1 MTTILFTHH
10 AGLNHDTGPMHP
22 ERPDRLRAVLK
33 ALEAE
38 EFSSLERREAPEA
51 SVGQIA
57 RIHPESYVEDI
68 LDAIPSSG
76 TRGLDGDT
84 IVSPGSGEAALRAS
98 GAACA
103 AVDAVVGGS
112 AANAFC
118 ATRPPGHHAEP
129 TTAMG
134 FCLFNNVAVAA
145 RHAQAV
151 HGLERVAVM
160 DFDVHHGNGT
170 QAAFW
175 DEPSLLY
182 TSTHQMPLYPGTGAV
197 GETGV
202 ANNIVNAPLA
212 PQSDGVA
219 FREAMTGRILPALE
233 AFAPD
238 LLIVSAGFDAHYRD
252 PLASLNFDEDDFHW
266 ATRELMALAD
276 RVCGGRLVSCLEGG
290 YDLQGLA
297 ASAAAHVRALMQPS

>member
-1 MTTILFTHH
+1 MLFTHD

-22 ERPDRLRAVLK
+22 YRPDRLRAVLK
-33 ALEAE
+33 ALAAK
-38 EFSSLERREAPEA
+38 EFSSIERREAPEA
-51 SVGQIA
+51 TVEQIA
-57 RIHPESYVEDI
+57 RIHPESYVEAI

-84 IVSPGSGEAALRAS
+84 IVSPGSGEAALLAS

-103 AVDAVVGGS
+103 AVDAVIAGD
-112 AANAFC
+112 ARNAFC

-175 DEPSLLY
+175 DYPSLLY
-182 TSTHQMPLYPGTGAV
+182 TSTHQMPLYPGTGAI
-197 GETGV
+197 GETGI

-219 FREAMTGRILPALE
+219 FKEAITGRILPALDS
-233 AFAPD
+233 FAPD
-238 LLIVSAGFDAHYRD
+238 LVIISAGFDAHYRD
-252 PLASLNFDEDDFHW
+252 PLASLNFDEDDFYW

-276 RVCGGRLVSCLEGG
+276 RVCGGRVVSCLEGG

-297 ASAAAHVRALMQPS
+297 TSAAAHVRALLEPC

>member
-1 MTTILFTHH
+1 MLFTHD

-33 ALEAE
+33 ALAAK
-38 EFSSLERREAPEA
+38 EFSSIERREAPEA
-51 SVGQIA
+51 TVEQIA
-57 RIHPESYVEDI
+57 RIHPESYVEAI

-103 AVDAVVGGS
+103 AVDAVIAGD
-112 AANAFC
+112 ARNAFC

-175 DEPSLLY
+175 DDPSLLY
-182 TSTHQMPLYPGTGAV
+182 TSTHQMTLYPGTGAI
-197 GETGV
+197 GETGI

-219 FREAMTGRILPALE
+219 FKEAMTGRILPALDS
-233 AFAPD
+233 FAPD
-238 LLIVSAGFDAHYRD
+238 LLIISAGFDAHYRD
-252 PLASLNFDEDDFHW
+252 PLASLNFDEDDFYW

-276 RVCGGRLVSCLEGG
+276 RVCGGRVVSCLEGG
-290 YDLQGLA
+290 YDLQ
-297 ASAAAHVRALMQPS
+297 

>member
-1 MTTILFTHH
+1 MLFTHD

-33 ALEAE
+33 ALAAK
-38 EFSSLERREAPEA
+38 EFSSIERREAPEA
-51 SVGQIA
+51 TIEQIA
-57 RIHPESYVEDI
+57 RIHPESYVEAI

-103 AVDAVVGGS
+103 AVDAVIAGD
-112 AANAFC
+112 ARNAFC

-175 DEPSLLY
+175 DDPSLLY
-182 TSTHQMPLYPGTGAV
+182 TSTHQMPLYPGTGAI
-197 GETGV
+197 GETGI

-219 FREAMTGRILPALE
+219 FKEAMTGRILPALDS
-233 AFAPD
+233 FAPD
-238 LLIVSAGFDAHYRD
+238 LVIISAGFDAHYRD
-252 PLASLNFDEDDFHW
+252 PLASLNFDEDDFYW

-276 RVCGGRLVSCLEGG
+276 RVCGGRVVSCLEGG
-290 YDLQGLA
+290 YDLQGLST
-297 ASAAAHVRALMQPS
+297 SAAAHVRALLEPC

>member
-1 MTTILFTHH
+1 MLFTHD

-33 ALEAE
+33 ALAAK
-38 EFSSLERREAPEA
+38 EFSSIDRWEAPEA
-51 SVGQIA
+51 TVEQIA
-57 RIHPESYVEDI
+57 RIHPESYVEAI

-103 AVDAVVGGS
+103 AVDAVIAGD
-112 AANAFC
+112 ARNAFC

-175 DEPSLLY
+175 DDPSLLY
-182 TSTHQMPLYPGTGAV
+182 TSTHQMPLYPGTGAI
-197 GETGV
+197 GETGI

-219 FREAMTGRILPALE
+219 FKEAMTGRILPALDS
-233 AFAPD
+233 FAPD
-238 LLIVSAGFDAHYRD
+238 LVIISAGFDAHYRD
-252 PLASLNFDEDDFHW
+252 PLASLNFDEDDFYW

-276 RVCGGRLVSCLEGG
+276 RVCGGRVVSCLEGG

-297 ASAAAHVRALMQPS
+297 TSAAAHVRALLEPC

>member
-1 MTTILFTHH
+1 MLFTHD

-33 ALEAE
+33 ALAAK
-38 EFSSLERREAPEA
+38 EFSSIERREAPEA
-51 SVGQIA
+51 TVEQIA
-57 RIHPESYVEDI
+57 RIHPESYVEAI

-84 IVSPGSGEAALRAS
+84 IVSPGSGEAASRAS

-103 AVDAVVGGS
+103 AVDAVIAGD
-112 AANAFC
+112 ARNAFC

-175 DEPSLLY
+175 DDPSLLY
-182 TSTHQMPLYPGTGAV
+182 TSTHQMPLYPGTGAI
-197 GETGV
+197 GETGI

-219 FREAMTGRILPALE
+219 FKEAMTGRILPALDS
-233 AFAPD
+233 FAPD
-238 LLIVSAGFDAHYRD
+238 LVIISAGFDAHYRD
-252 PLASLNFDEDDFHW
+252 PLASLNFDEDDFYW

-276 RVCGGRLVSCLEGG
+276 RVCGGRVVSCLEGG

-297 ASAAAHVRALMQPS
+297 TSAAAHVRALLEPC

>member
-1 MTTILFTHH
+1 MTTMLFTHT

-22 ERPDRLRAVLK
+22 ERSDRLRAVLK

-38 EFSSLERREAPEA
+38 DFAALVRKDAPEA
-51 SVGQIA
+51 TVEQIA
-57 RIHPESYVEDI
+57 RVHPTSYVDAI
-68 LDAIPSSG
+68 LDAIPSEG
-76 TRGLDGDT
+76 THGLDGDT
-84 IVSPGSGEAALRAS
+84 IVSPGSGEAALRGA

-103 AVDAVVGGS
+103 AVDAVLSGE

-134 FCLFNNVAVAA
+134 FCLFNNVAIAA

-151 HGLERVAVM
+151 HGLKRVAVM

-175 DEPSLLY
+175 DEPTLLY
-182 TSTHQMPLYPGTGAV
+182 ASTHQMPLYPGTGAV

-212 PQSDGVA
+212 PQSDGIA
-219 FREAMTGRILPALE
+219 FKEAMTGRILPALE
-233 AFAPD
+233 AFAPE
-238 LLIVSAGFDAHYRD
+238 LLILSAGFDAHYRD
-252 PLASLNFDEDDFHW
+252 PLASLNFDEEDFAW
-266 ATRELMALAD
+266 ATRELMALAE
-276 RVCGGRLVSCLEGG
+276 RVCGGRIVSCLEGG

-297 ASAAAHVRALMQPS
+297 DSAAAHVRALMESS

>member
-1 MTTILFTHH
+1 MLFTH
-10 AGLNHDTGPMHP
+10 ATGLNHDTGPMHP

-33 ALEAE
+33 ALEDND
-38 EFSSLERREAPEA
+38 FSALVRREAPEA
-51 SVGQIA
+51 SVEQIA
-57 RIHPESYVEDI
+57 RIHPQSYVEAI

-103 AVDAVVGGS
+103 AVDAVLGGD

-145 RHAQAV
+145 RHAQAI

-175 DEPSLLY
+175 DEPNLLY

-219 FREAMTGRILPALE
+219 FKEAMTGRILPALK
-233 AFAPD
+233 AFAPE
-238 LLIVSAGFDAHYRD
+238 LLIISAGFDAHYRD
-252 PLASLNFDEDDFHW
+252 PLASLNFDEDDFGW

-276 RVCGGRLVSCLEGG
+276 QVCGGRVVSCLEGG

-297 ASAAAHVRALMQPS
+297 ASAAVHVRALMDQ

>member
-1 MTTILFTHH
+1 MLFTHD

-33 ALEAE
+33 ALAAK
-38 EFSSLERREAPEA
+38 EFSSIERREAPEA
-51 SVGQIA
+51 TVEQIA
-57 RIHPESYVEDI
+57 RIHPESYVEAI

-103 AVDAVVGGS
+103 AVDAVIAGDAG
-112 AANAFC
+112 NAFC

-175 DEPSLLY
+175 DDPSLLY
-182 TSTHQMPLYPGTGAV
+182 TSTHQMPLYPGTGAI
-197 GETGV
+197 GETGI

-219 FREAMTGRILPALE
+219 FKEAMTGRILPALDS
-233 AFAPD
+233 FAPD
-238 LLIVSAGFDAHYRD
+238 LLIISAGFDAHYRD
-252 PLASLNFDEDDFHW
+252 PLASLNFDEDDFYW

-276 RVCGGRLVSCLEGG
+276 RVCGGRVVSCLEGG

-297 ASAAAHVRALMQPS
+297 TSAAAHVRALLEPC